1 MMEKYLRKHLLGLKP
16 YSSAREE
23 FSLDSTNY
31 LMLDANE
38 NPFDT
43 DYNRYPDPYQKDLKQ
58 IIANLK
64 NIPPANICFGNGSDE
79 ILDLLMRMFCE
90 VNQEIIIFPPTY
102 GMYEVCANINHL
114 KVVKS
119 WLLSNFQPNAED
131 FWNKVTSQTKIV
143 IFCQPNNPT
152 GNLIREDFI
161 LKVLEKFDG
170 MVVIDEAYGDFAST
184 ESWQNKV
191 ETYPNLVVMQT
202 LSKAYGLAG
211 LRLGMAIANKETI
224 GWMHKV
230 KAPYNVN
237 TVSAKIATNKLK
249 NYDASIWKTIVN
261 EKELLKNSFKEIAWI
276 TKVFPSEANFI
287 LIEADDANLRY
298 QQLLQQQIVIRKP
311 NLKPLVSEALRITVG
326 TPEQNERL
334 LKAMRALVISD

>member
-1 MMEKYLRKHLLGLKP
+1 MEKYLRKHLLGLQP

-23 FSLDSTNY
+23 FSLDSSNY

-43 DYNRYPDPYQKDLKQ
+43 DYNRYPDPYQKELKQ
-58 IIANLK
+58 VVANLK
-64 NIPPANICFGNGSDE
+64 NIPTSNICFGNGSDE

-90 VNQEIIIFPPTY
+90 VNQEMIIFPPTY
-102 GMYEVCANINHL
+102 GMYEVCANINQV

-131 FWNKVTSQTKIV
+131 FWNKVTPQTKMV

-161 LKVLEKFDG
+161 FEVLEKFNG
-170 MVVIDEAYGDFAST
+170 IVVIDEAYGDFAST
-184 ESWQNKV
+184 ESWQKKV
-191 ETYPNLVVMQT
+191 NLYPNIVVMQT

-237 TVSAKIATNKLK
+237 TVSAKIATNQLK
-249 NYDASIWKTIVN
+249 NYDATVWKTIIKER
-261 EKELLKNSFKEIAWI
+261 EKLIESFQEIPWI
-276 TKVFPSEANFI
+276 TKIYPTEANFI

-298 QQLLQQQIVIRKP
+298 QQLLQHQIVIRKP

-326 TPEQNERL
+326 TPEQNDRL
-334 LKAMRALVISD
+334 LKAMRALVISDK

>member
-1 MMEKYLRKHLLGLKP
+1 MMEKYLRKHLLGLQP

-43 DYNRYPDPYQKDLKQ
+43 EYNRYPDPYQKELKQ
-58 IIANLK
+58 VVANLK
-64 NIPPANICFGNGSDE
+64 NISNTNICFGNGSDE
-79 ILDLLMRMFCE
+79 ILDLLMRMFCDTEQE
-90 VNQEIIIFPPTY
+90 VILFPPTY
-102 GMYEVCANINHL
+102 GMYEVCANINQI

-119 WLLSNFQPNAED
+119 WLQSDFQPNATD
-131 FWNKVTSQTKIV
+131 FWSKVTPKTKMV

-152 GNLIREDFI
+152 GNLISEDFI
-161 LKVLEKFDG
+161 LEVLEKFDG
-170 MVVIDEAYGDFAST
+170 IVVIDEAYGDFASA

-211 LRLGMAIANKETI
+211 LRLGMAIANQQTI
-224 GWMHKV
+224 NWMHKV

-237 TVSAKIATNKLK
+237 SISAKIATNQLK
-249 NYDASIWKTIVN
+249 NYDVSIWKTIIN
-261 EKELLKNSFKEIAWI
+261 ERELLKKSFQEIAWI
-276 TKVFPSEANFI
+276 TKIHPTEANFV

-311 NLKPLVSEALRITVG
+311 NLKPLVTEALRITVG
-326 TPEQNERL
+326 TLEQNERL
-334 LKAMRALVISD
+334 LKVMRALVISN